1 MYLCKTAFKLAE
13 RGAILSG
20 MNKKALIACLSAL
33 VILALIVVGAVAVLY
48 SGKKPSAE
56 IPAAELFEKASSRSP
71 LLCAVPSDAAM
82 VMCGKSMKS
91 LLPVLNDSTYLV
103 GRLFC
108 GDADKTFGKFLKEA
122 GALLNSG
129 EVNSLKGSAV
139 AISMHYSGS
148 LSPLMV
154 VDSGKM
160 PKDSVSGVWKLF
172 ALADTLGLSHS
183 VVTSSDDSTP
193 ALRRKVLAV
202 FSPAESLVNSLARNV
217 SSNTSVLGN
226 DACARLA
233 AGVSSDIA
241 ILVNNEY
248 ASKLASSFLS
258 KQYRKHSSFF
268 KSYAEWSLLE
278 VSAADSKSLR
288 LEGGTASISSPAY
301 FSNIYRGVKP
311 GTAGF
316 MSILPAGTLQAL
328 SLQISDVV
336 SYEKEYQKYLD
347 AVGKIKNSRAESQ
360 RLKKQSGIEPETW
373 AKALDIKE
381 IVQASLPMRNGAS
394 PLLLIRPG
402 NKDVSIIFKGLEY
415 KKLRDYDGEV
425 KPYQYRGFATNLFG
439 SSFAVPDSSFVFRNG
454 WIAVGESDVLEAFA
468 KASEGKK
475 LADVISSS
483 GLSNM
488 LKTDGTS
495 VQFYYDPGVDPESLK
510 NVLSSSLVKSVPYLL
525 DGMSNCPFLLSVVP
539 GETPQMTV
547 DVSRVEFTGG
557 ADAPAM
563 SKDTTVVIPKG
574 PFAVTDCST
583 GKKKLFSQQSNNY
596 LVLKEENGKGIWGV
610 PFQTPICG
618 AVSEIDYFGNGKIQ
632 FLFAS
637 GTKLYLIDRLGR
649 FVKPFPVELG
659 KEILLGPAAYD
670 FTGAHG
676 YVVQVLHTDNTIGMY
691 DLHGKPVPD
700 WKVIKSDETIK
711 SLPELLKVKGKRYWV
726 VRTSV
731 RTLVYGA
738 NGGTPVLNPS
748 GNKMIRPDATLKSNE
763 DGTISALCYDGKER
777 SLKL

>member
-1 MYLCKTAFKLAE
+1 
-13 RGAILSG
+13 

-33 VILALIVVGAVAVLY
+33 LILALIVVGAVAVLY
-48 SGKKPSAE
+48 SGKKPAAEVSAE
-56 IPAAELFEKASSRSP
+56 ELFDKASSKSP

-82 VMCGKSMKS
+82 VMCGRSLKSV
-91 LLPVLNDSTYLV
+91 LPVLNDSTYLV
-103 GRLFC
+103 GKLFC
-108 GDADKTFGKFLKEA
+108 GDANKLFEKFLKEA
-122 GALLNSG
+122 GVLLGDG
-129 EVNSLKGSAV
+129 ELNSLKNNSV

-148 LSPLMV
+148 LEPLMIL
-154 VDSGKM
+154 DSGKM
-160 PKDSVSGVWKLF
+160 PKDSINGIWKLF
-172 ALADTLGLSHS
+172 ALADTLGLSHF
-183 VVTSSDDSTP
+183 VVNPSEDSTP
-193 ALRRKVLAV
+193 ALKRKVLAV
-202 FSPAESLVNSLARNV
+202 FSPAEALVNSSARNV

-226 DACARLA
+226 DACSRLA
-233 AGVSSDIA
+233 SGVSSDVA

-248 ASKLASSFLS
+248 FSKLSSSFLS
-258 KQYRKHSSFF
+258 RQYRKYSPFF
-268 KSYAEWSLLE
+268 KSFAEWSIFE
-278 VSAADSKSLR
+278 VAASDSKSLR
-288 LEGGTASISSPAY
+288 LDGYTASISSPAY

-311 GTAGF
+311 GTAGY
-316 MSILPAGTLQAL
+316 MSMLPVGTLQAL

-336 SYEKEYQKYLD
+336 SYEQEYHKYLD
-347 AVGKIKNSRAESQ
+347 AVGKIKNNRAELQ
-360 RLKKQSGIEPETW
+360 RLKKQCGIDPEAW
-373 AKALDIKE
+373 AKSLDIKE
-381 IVQASLPMRNGAS
+381 VVQASLPVRNGVS
-394 PLLLIRPG
+394 QLLLLRPG
-402 NKDVSIIFKGLEY
+402 NKDVSVIFKGLEY

-425 KPYQYRGFATNLFG
+425 KPYQYRGFASCLFG
-439 SSFAVPDSSFVFRNG
+439 SAFAVPDSAFVFQNG
-454 WIAVGESDVLEAFA
+454 WLVVGESETLEAF
-468 KASEGKK
+468 KKVSEEKK
-475 LADVISSS
+475 LADILSSS

-495 VQFYYDPGVDPESLK
+495 AQFYYDPSVDPESFK
-510 NVLSSSLVKSVPYLL
+510 NVLSASLVKSVPYLL
-525 DGMSNCPFLLSVVP
+525 DGISYCPLLLSVIP
-539 GETPQMTV
+539 GEVPQITV
-547 DVSRVEFTGG
+547 NVSRVEFTGG

-563 SKDTTVVIPKG
+563 SKDTTVVVPNG

-583 GKKKLFSQQSNNY
+583 GKKKMFSQQSNNY

-610 PFQTPICG
+610 PFQSPICG

-637 GTKLYLIDRLGR
+637 GSKLYLIDRLGR
-649 FVKPFPVELG
+649 FVKPFPVEIG

-691 DLHGKPVPD
+691 DLHGKPVSD
-700 WKVIKSDETIK
+700 WKGITSDETIK

>member
-1 MYLCKTAFKLAE
+1 M
-13 RGAILSG
+13 
-20 MNKKALIACLSAL
+20 SAL
-33 VILALIVVGAVAVLY
+33 LILALIVVGAVAVLY
-48 SGKKPSAE
+48 SGNKPVADVSAE
-56 IPAAELFEKASSRSP
+56 ELFDKASSKSP

-82 VMCGKSMKS
+82 IMYGRSLKSV
-91 LLPVLNDSTYLV
+91 LPVLNDSTYLV
-103 GRLFC
+103 GSLFC
-108 GDADKTFGKFLKEA
+108 GDANKTFEKFLKEA
-122 GALLNSG
+122 GDLFAGG
-129 EVNSLKGSAV
+129 EVNSLKGSQV
-139 AISMHYSGS
+139 AISLHYSGS
-148 LSPLMV
+148 LEPLMI

-183 VVTSSDDSTP
+183 VVTPMEDSTP
-193 ALRRKVLAV
+193 ALKRKVLAV
-202 FSPAESLVNSLARNV
+202 FSPAESLVNSSARNV

-226 DACARLA
+226 EACSRLA
-233 AGVSSDIA
+233 AGASSDIS

-248 ASKLASSFLS
+248 SSKLISSFLS
-258 KQYRKHSSFF
+258 KQYRKYSSFF
-268 KSYAEWSLLE
+268 KSYAEWSMLE
-278 VSAADSKSLR
+278 VADADAKSLK
-288 LEGGTASISSPAY
+288 LKGCTASISSPAY
-301 FSNIYRGVKP
+301 FSNIYSGVKP

-316 MSILPAGTLQAL
+316 MSILPAGTLQAM

-336 SYEKEYQKYLD
+336 SYEQEYHKYLD

-360 RLKKQSGIEPETW
+360 RLKKQCGIDPEAW
-373 AKALDIKE
+373 AKSLDIKE
-381 IVQASLPMRNGAS
+381 VVQASMPTRGGVS
-394 PLLLIRPG
+394 SILLVRPG
-402 NKDVSIIFKGLEY
+402 NKDVSVIFKGLEY
-415 KKLRDYDGEV
+415 KKLRDYDGGV
-425 KPYQYRGFATNLFG
+425 KTYQYRGLASNLFG
-439 SSFAVPDSSFVFRNG
+439 SAFAVPDSAFVYHNG
-454 WIAVGESDVLEAFA
+454 WLVVGEPETLEEFMNV
-468 KASEGKK
+468 SEGKK
-475 LADVISSS
+475 LADVLSSS
-483 GLSNM
+483 GQSNM

-495 VQFYYDPGVDPESLK
+495 VQFYYDPSVAPESFR
-510 NVLSSSLVKSVPYLL
+510 NALSPSLAKSVQYLL
-525 DGMSNCPFLLSVVP
+525 DGISYCPFLLSVIP
-539 GETPQMTV
+539 GEVPQMTL
-547 DVSRVEFTGG
+547 DVARVEFTGG
-557 ADAPAM
+557 TDAPSM

-574 PFAVTDCST
+574 PFSVTDCST

-637 GTKLYLIDRLGR
+637 GSKLYLIDRLGR

-676 YVVQVLHTDNTIGMY
+676 YVVLVLHTDNTIGMY
-691 DLHGKPVPD
+691 DLHGKPVSD
-700 WKVIKSDETIK
+700 WKGITSDETIK

-748 GNKMIRPDATLKSNE
+748 GNKMIRPDAALKSNE